1 MSASRLLEDRNGE
14 YVHQYSGTNT
24 ESLYVL
30 FGNSTNS
37 SIALGDDAKG
47 WRVRL

>member
-1 MSASRLLEDRNGE
+1 MNASRVLDDRNEE
-14 YVHQYSGTNT
+14 YFYQYPTANN

-30 FGNSTNS
+30 LCNSSNS
-37 SIALGDDAKG
+37 SIALGDDGKG